1 MYKKYPSESTSTTSW
16 YGYVHMGLK
25 KQIEP
30 LLRHYSAP
38 QLVLNLQMYL

>member
-25 KQIEP
+25 KPIEP

-38 QLVLNLQMYL
+38 QLVLNPQMDL